1 MAFRQ
6 TLKKATALFAA
17 DISGTSLKIDKQ
29 QKAAGQ
35 ITLNREVT
43 SAGSAQ
49 EKKKRKEKRTNKNLL
64 RRESKAKCEA

>member
-6 TLKKATALFAA
+6 TPQKATALFAA
-17 DISGTSLKIDKQ
+17 DISGTSLKTDKQ

-43 SAGSAQ
+43 SAGSAH
-49 EKKKRKEKRTNKNLL
+49 EKKKKKKEQTKI
-64 RRESKAKCEA
+64 C